1 MFRPPLWPQICPV
14 LHELVEAEVQVP
26 IPVGIIL
33 AQNMFPQPPPLPLQS
48 SLKSPGWQQGP
59 GPPCPLTP
67 LQSLLRREPSEDVD
81 SRRVLQARR
90 RPNLGV
96 RDKRK

>member
-33 AQNMFPQPPPLPLQS
+33 ARNMFPQPPPLPLQS
-48 SLKSPGWQQGP
+48 SLKSPGWQQGL
-59 GPPCPLTP
+59 GPP
-67 LQSLLRREPSEDVD
+67 
-81 SRRVLQARR
+81 
-90 RPNLGV
+90 
-96 RDKRK
+96 